1 MKGTGELR
9 LSFMLAVD
17 LLISTALPEDLMA
30 LEDGP
35 LFTVPEAAR
44 LLRLSPNTLRQW
56 IWQRRLPIVK
66 LGRAVRIRKTDLE
79 NLIESNLRKAIT
91 LD

>member
-1 MKGTGELR
+1 
-9 LSFMLAVD
+9 
-17 LLISTALPEDLMA
+17 MA
-30 LEDGP
+30 LEDGL

-44 LLRLSPNTLRQW
+44 LLKLSPNTLRQW